1 MILWIGLSV
10 IVGCIGI
17 YLSRLQPFPEISSRF
32 AYIVL
37 ILALFFWIA
46 HSSPRSGSD
55 QFPSVLT
62 ALVGGIAVIVGVR
75 SMAYSNHDVI
85 LAPLGGVL
93 FSVGVISLLVDY
105 WDSADQSQQIVSFI
119 MASIVVLLEV
129 YLVFRGLVVGVPG
142 IAWSKSGLRQI
153 HRGLIEGPNGAIS
166 HFERSWDMEG
176 PWINSMSHA
185 ALILIHRKLGN
196 SEEEDYHMIELEK
209 MGGWGSVDSSW
220 IDAIERALNESLH

>member
-1 MILWIGLSV
+1 MIMWIVLSLT
-10 IVGCIGI
+10 VGCIGI

-46 HSSPRSGSD
+46 HNSPRSGSD

-62 ALVGGIAVIVGVR
+62 SLVGGIAVVSGVR

-93 FSVGVISLLVDY
+93 FSVGVVSLLVDY
-105 WDSADQSQQIVSFI
+105 WDSANEFQQMVSFI
-119 MASIVVLLEV
+119 MASLVVLLEI

-153 HRGLIEGPNGAIS
+153 RRGLIEGPNGAIS
-166 HFERSWDMEG
+166 HFEKSWDMEG

-185 ALILIHRKLGN
+185 ALILIQRKLGN

-209 MGGWGSVDSSW
+209 MGGWAAVDSSW
-220 IDAIERALNESLH
+220 IEAIENALNESLH